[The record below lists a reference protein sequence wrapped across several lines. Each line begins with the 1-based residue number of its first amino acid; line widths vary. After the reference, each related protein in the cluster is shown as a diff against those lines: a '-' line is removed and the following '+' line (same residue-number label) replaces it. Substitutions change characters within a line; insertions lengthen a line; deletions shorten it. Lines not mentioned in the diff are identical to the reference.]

1 MPPAPFYDLLEQS
14 VALYDAG
21 AVQGFYLFAGSV
33 LQNMNA
39 SLWAEWD
46 LPGHLAKS
54 VFPWVG
60 AADVTVIG
68 SPRAWT
74 HRMRLAC

>member
-1 MPPAPFYDLLEQS
+1 
-14 VALYDAG
+14 
-21 AVQGFYLFAGSV
+21 V